1 MDLKDFIFE
10 TIAEVGVI
18 GFEQK
23 RGLFLKEK
31 FSQFCDD
38 VNIDTLGNVIALKKG
53 KNLSKGKIMYMAHM
67 DEIGLIVSHIDEKGM
82 ITVQDI
88 GYDQR
93 TLIAQEV
100 VIYGKEI
107 VKGVFG
113 VAPPHLTTPEEA
125 KKAPKINEMKIDTG
139 LTVEKVKELISIG
152 DVAVV
157 CSEPVELLND
167 RISSRAL
174 DDISCVGV
182 MYECMKKL
190 QNFNHDVDV
199 YFVASVQEEKTSNGA
214 YTATCSINPDIAVV
228 LDVNFAKTPELSKVS
243 MELGKGPVIEIT
255 PNTHRQVLKHL
266 KKVGSENG
274 IEYQIN
280 IIESPFGTDTAD
292 VAVCN
297 YGIASIDVGVP
308 LRYMHTSIETVDMK
322 DVKNTA
328 RLITSFVESFNNV
341 EDMEAFLCY

>member
-31 FSQFCDD
+31 FSHFCDE

-53 KNLSKGKIMYMAHM
+53 KNPSKGKIMYIAHM
-67 DEIGLIVSHIDEKGM
+67 DEIGLIISNIDDKGL
-82 ITVQDI
+82 ITVTGI

-93 TLIAQEV
+93 TLVAQEV
-100 VIYGKEI
+100 VIYGKEL

-113 VAPPHLTTPEEA
+113 VAPPHLTTPEDE
-125 KKAPKINEMKIDTG
+125 KKATKINEMKIDTG
-139 LTVEKVKELISIG
+139 LTVEKVRELISIG
-152 DVAVV
+152 DVVV
-157 CSEPVELLND
+157 VKREPVELLND

-182 MYECMKKL
+182 MYETMKKI

-199 YFVASVQEEKTSNGA
+199 YFVASVQEEMTSNGA
-214 YTATCSINPDIAVV
+214 YTATRAINPDIAIV
-228 LDVNFAKTPELSKVS
+228 LDVNFAKTPELSKVHI
-243 MELGKGPVIEIT
+243 ELGKGPAIEVT
-255 PNTHRQVLKHL
+255 PNTHRQVLKHI
-266 KKVGSENG
+266 KKVAGENG

-280 IIESPFGTDTAD
+280 ISTSVLGTDAA
-292 VAVCN
+292 AVSISN
-297 YGIASIDVGVP
+297 YGVATIDVGVP
-308 LRYMHTSIETVDMK
+308 LRYMHTSIETLDMK

-328 RLITSFVESFNNV
+328 RLMTSFIESFNDV